1 MGSKHEAFN
10 FDPKLLGDILTPEVF
25 HEIIENDS
33 RLTGEAL
40 LKVWRRMEMQGD
52 PPDYLRIEVRRSDVE
67 RLVREIK
74 RKQKLARRPQRAKG
88 GQA

>member
-1 MGSKHEAFN
+1 MIEAFKL
-10 FDPKLLGDILTPEVF
+10 DPKLLGDILTPEVF

-33 RLTGEAL
+33 CLTGEAL

-52 PPDYLRIEVRRSDVE
+52 PPASLRIEVRRSDVD

-74 RKQKLARRPQRAKG
+74 REQKLARRAQRAKG
-88 GQA
+88 GRA